1 MLAEATLNLVPIPKH
16 SVLVNLRYASFDAAL
31 RDARALMEFGPASI
45 ETVDSKVLALAQQ
58 DIVWEGVRKFFP
70 DDAAGPARGVNLIE
84 FVGDTEAEVEA
95 PLQRLTLALAADPAG
110 GRLGHTVARGEAEVR
125 RVWEMRKRA
134 VGLLGATPGEQRPI
148 AFVEDTA
155 VPPEHLADYIAEFRG
170 LLDARGLDYGMFG
183 HVDAGVLH
191 VRPAI
196 DMKDPAQEAMI
207 REVTDAVVGLTR
219 KYGGLLWGEHGK
231 GVRSEY
237 SPAFF
242 GQLYPLVQAVKAAF
256 DPRNQLNPGKI
267 ATPDGSA
274 LLTVDGVPTRGQA
287 DRTIL
292 AGARIAFDEAMHCNG
307 NGACYDWDP
316 DAAMCPS

>member
-1 MLAEATLNLVPIPKH
+1 
-16 SVLVNLRYASFDAAL
+16 
-31 RDARALMEFGPASI
+31 
-45 ETVDSKVLALAQQ
+45 
-58 DIVWEGVRKFFP
+58 
-70 DDAAGPARGVNLIE
+70 
-84 FVGDTEAEVEA
+84 
-95 PLQRLTLALAADPAG
+95 
-110 GRLGHTVARGEAEVR
+110 
-125 RVWEMRKRA
+125 MRKRA
-134 VGLLGATPGEQRPI
+134 VGLLGAMQGEQRPI

-242 GQLYPLVQAVKAAF
+242 GPLYPLVQAVKAAF

-267 ATPDGSA
+267 AAPDGSA
-274 LLTVDGVPTRGQA
+274 LLTVDGVPDPRPGGPHDPGRGRGSPSTRRCTATATAPATTGT
-287 DRTIL
+287 RTTPCARPGRRRGSGGTRRR
-292 AGARIAFDEAMHCNG
+292 AGPC
-307 NGACYDWDP
+307 W
-316 DAAMCPS
+316 